1 MSMSRQIHLVSLE
14 QAGETNR
21 SYFCT
26 LCQMY
31 VCSLPQLKPTGQ
43 TLLYYGKL
51 WTSVRKE
58 DELLLIA
65 TSVIKAEKKGQVL

>member
-1 MSMSRQIHLVSLE
+1 MFAPCHSEQLE
-14 QAGETNR
+14 
-21 SYFCT
+21 
-26 LCQMY
+26 
-31 VCSLPQLKPTGQ
+31 PTRQ

-65 TSVIKAEKKGQVL
+65 TSVIKGEKKRQVL